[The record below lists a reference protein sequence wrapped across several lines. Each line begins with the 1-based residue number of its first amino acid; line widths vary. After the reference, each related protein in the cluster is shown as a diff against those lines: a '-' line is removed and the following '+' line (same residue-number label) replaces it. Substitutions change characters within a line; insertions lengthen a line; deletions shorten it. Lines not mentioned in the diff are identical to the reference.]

1 MIAPT
6 RPAAPLASFLASLLP
21 LALSLLA
28 MTHTPAAAATAASV
42 SIPANVTLDH
52 VEPPDWWV
60 GMKSPELQV
69 MLHGAGIG
77 ALQVA
82 LVPRPA

>member
-52 VEPPDWWV
+52 VEP
-60 GMKSPELQV
+60 
-69 MLHGAGIG
+69 
-77 ALQVA
+77 
-82 LVPRPA
+82 R